1 MVGPRVTDR
10 PLSLVNPAA
19 ETELHPTPGTADTAQ
34 IQSKTMLAWERF
46 LSGVP
51 LTDVPVSEHLGASW
65 QRSVTSGVCPTNR
78 AAPLAARGDDMS
90 RLRWRHRELMKAA
103 SAIFAVARDLLT
115 DSNTIMLLTT
125 PEGIVLET
133 VGDMHTLESG
143 QDIHLMEGG
152 DWRESSVGTNG
163 IGTAIATRRPVQVH
177 AAEHFCEGIKAW
189 TCAAAP
195 ICDPLTGT
203 LVGVVDI
210 SGPPQTYQR
219 NNLTLAVAAA
229 RQIELILAEC
239 AMNERMRLL
248 EVCLQQ
254 LTGRDAAAMLALD
267 RHGRFVHTSGCV
279 PVTLDVGAQLPG
291 IDECSPIDEW
301 GRQLPDGLRAEW
313 LNPVTIDGKRIGAMI
328 VVPSR
333 SRPAAASRVI
343 EHGSEVD
350 PERSSF
356 GHIVGRSAAM
366 LATIER
372 GRQLACKLVPILIQG
387 ETGVGKELFARAIHG
402 ESGASKPF
410 IAFNCGAA
418 TKELIAGEL
427 FGHVRGAFTGATSE
441 GRPGRFEL
449 ANGGTLCL
457 DEIGELPLDLQP
469 VLLRVLEEGIV
480 YRLGDSQPRRVNV
493 RLLSLTNRN
502 LRDEVEAGRFRRDL
516 YYRIGVTQIRIPP
529 LRERDIDIDLLIEHF
544 NRNLAQ
550 RHDVQELRF
559 SAEAKAAVRAYSW
572 PGNAR
577 ELRNVVESLLLTS
590 NADIVN
596 LSDLPPELLESVDV
610 RAASSS
616 PMPSDSLE
624 QAERTAIA
632 RALHNAR
639 GNLAQAA
646 RLLGVSRSTL
656 YRKVELYRLEDIVK

>member
-1 MVGPRVTDR
+1 MPGFQVTDR
-10 PLSLVNPAA
+10 PLGVAQPVTGKELRPTHDAA
-19 ETELHPTPGTADTAQ
+19 DALQ
-34 IQSKTMLAWERF
+34 IQRETMRAWERF

-51 LTDVPVSEHLGASW
+51 LAEVTVSEHLGASW
-65 QRSVTSGVCPTNR
+65 QRSVSSGVCPTNR
-78 AAPLAARGDDMS
+78 SAPLAARGDDVA
-90 RLRWRHRELMKAA
+90 RLRWRHRELLKAA
-103 SAIFAVARDLLT
+103 ASIFAVTKDLLV
-115 DSNTIMLLTT
+115 DSSTIMLLTT
-125 PEGIVLET
+125 PEGVVLET
-133 VGDMHTLESG
+133 AGDMHTLERG

-152 DWRESSVGTNG
+152 DWGESSVGTNG
-163 IGTAIATRRPVQVH
+163 IGTAIATRRPVQIH
-177 AAEHFCEGIKAW
+177 AAEHFCEGIKSW

-195 ICDPLTGT
+195 ICDPLSGA
-203 LVGVVDI
+203 LVGVIDI

-229 RQIELILAEC
+229 RQIELILAER

-254 LTGRDAAAMLALD
+254 VTGRDATAMLALD
-267 RHGRFVHTSGCV
+267 RHGRLIHASGRV
-279 PVTLDVGAQLPG
+279 PVALDLGEQLQG
-291 IDECSPIDEW
+291 IDECSPIEEW
-301 GRQLPDGLRAEW
+301 AKQLPEGLRAEW
-313 LNPVTIDGKRIGAMI
+313 LNPITVEGKRIGAMI

-333 SRPAAASRVI
+333 SRPANANRAI
-343 EHGSEVD
+343 EQGSEAD

-356 GHIVGRSAAM
+356 RHIIGRSAAM
-366 LATIER
+366 LAAIER
-372 GRQLACKLVPILIQG
+372 GRQLVGKQVPVLIQG
-387 ETGVGKELFARAIHG
+387 ETGVGKELFARAMHG
-402 ESGASKPF
+402 EEGACKPF

-449 ANGGTLCL
+449 AHGGTLCL

-516 YYRIGVTQIRIPP
+516 YYRISVTQVRIPP

-544 NRNLAQ
+544 NCCLAR
-550 RHDVQELRF
+550 RHDVAELRW
-559 SAEAKAAVRAYSW
+559 SADAKAALRAYAW

-590 NADIVN
+590 NGEMVG
-596 LSDLPPELLESVDV
+596 LSDLPPELLESAGIG
-610 RAASSS
+610 AASAP

-624 QAERTAIA
+624 QAERVAIA
-632 RALHNAR
+632 RALHNTQ

-656 YRKVELYRLEDIVK
+656 YRKVELYRLEDIVR